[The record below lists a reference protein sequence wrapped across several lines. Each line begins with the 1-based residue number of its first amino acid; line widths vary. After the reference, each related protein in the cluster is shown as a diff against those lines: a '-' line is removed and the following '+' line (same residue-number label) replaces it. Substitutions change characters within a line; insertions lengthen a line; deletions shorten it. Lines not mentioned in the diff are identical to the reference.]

1 MKRACW
7 WLAGLVVG
15 CVGAAA
21 GPGKAS
27 RAVDT
32 TQSAASSSA
41 TSAPSPA
48 PAASQTAGPAA
59 LQFDKVAD
67 GFGLMSG
74 APWGVV
80 GAVGPRTLAA
90 SDSLLGGVLTLLDLQ
105 DTTAARQ
112 TLPSGFASPVSVGG
126 TWPQAWVAGRFE
138 FARQNG
144 QSWQTRKL
152 TLPAATDELLT
163 ARGWLG
169 GRVLGLFVPGNRY
182 SGANLRGG
190 AFAVV
195 DGSAGGEPDLHAA
208 SCQDCRSI
216 FALDF
221 AALPTGEVYVVGER
235 DGAATLLEFLP
246 QGGRGIYVPTP
257 SFEPVNGVVAP
268 SGKVIALS
276 PQEVYFGAG
285 HRLPIVYR
293 YDGREVKA
301 LTVPPGLPAT
311 VEASQ
316 AGQPLAPVTG
326 LAARPGGD
334 LWAIFGIRT
343 GYPAGGAPLS
353 RLYRYR
359 RPGSWQSTS
368 FPPGPN
374 GQAPDLV
381 DVAVSNDSVW
391 VLGHLGD
398 AGVLYRSALPAN
410 SGAADATPTD
420 APSSRTSTTASVA
433 PSYGAHRGSFGCAGG
448 TCGGEQV
455 CCEFHGFQRC
465 VTPNVALPVSLNDF
479 VSTRAEIAQACRTDD
494 FAEPP
499 WQVSVCTASSDC
511 GSGQFCVS
519 PELSG
524 MFVAHCAPA
533 VPAEGSESCREGSP
547 CAQPGSLCK
556 ASTCVRESAKPD
568 CAGRACGPNQ
578 VCCRTSAESPEV
590 ACRRLDQCFEMSE
603 GSRAVLPCT
612 SRRHCASGRRCVL
625 GAWNE
630 SMCMQVGQTEN
641 LIGILCA
648 SDAECDVKSCAGSGK
663 ARCARDGESKLKLC
677 QCPATKKP

>member
-1 MKRACW
+1 V
-7 WLAGLVVG
+7 L
-15 CVGAAA
+15 
-21 GPGKAS
+21 
-27 RAVDT
+27 
-32 TQSAASSSA
+32 SAAPLAS
-41 TSAPSPA
+41 T
-48 PAASQTAGPAA
+48 AAETAA
-59 LQFDKVAD
+59 LQFEKVAD

-90 SDSLLGGVLTLLDLQ
+90 SDSLLGGVLTLLEFQ
-105 DTTAARQ
+105 DTTRERQ

-126 TWPQAWVAGRFE
+126 AWPQAWVAGRFE
-138 FARQNG
+138 FARQNA

-152 TLPAATDELLT
+152 AFPGDTDELL
-163 ARGWLG
+163 AAQSWLD
-169 GRVLGLFVPGNRY
+169 GRVLGLFVPGNRF
-182 SGANLRGG
+182 SGVNLRGG
-190 AFAVV
+190 TFAVV
-195 DGSAGGEPDLHAA
+195 DGAAGGEPDLHAPR
-208 SCQDCRSI
+208 CQDCRSI
-216 FALDF
+216 FVLDF
-221 AALPTGEVYVVGER
+221 AALLTGQVYVVGER

-246 QGGRGIYVPTP
+246 QGGRGIYAPTP
-257 SFEPVNGVVAP
+257 SFEPLNSVFAP

-301 LTVPPGLPAT
+301 LPVPPGLPAT

-316 AGQPLAPVTG
+316 AGQPLAPVMG

-334 LWAIFGIRT
+334 LWAIFGTRK
-343 GYPAGGAPLS
+343 GYPASGVPLS
-353 RLYRYR
+353 RLYRYDR
-359 RPGSWQSTS
+359 SGNWQSAS
-368 FPPGPN
+368 FPTGPN
-374 GQAPDLV
+374 AQAPDLV

-391 VLGHLGD
+391 VLGHSGD
-398 AGVLYRSALPAN
+398 AGVLYRSALPP
-410 SGAADATPTD
+410 SAASTP
-420 APSSRTSTTASVA
+420 PTSASLKKPVA
-433 PSYGAHRGSFGCAGG
+433 ALDYGAPRSSFGCAGG
-448 TCGGEQV
+448 TCGGDQV
-455 CCEFHGFQRC
+455 CCAFHGFQRC
-465 VTPNVALPVSLNDF
+465 VTPNVALPVSLSDF
-479 VSTRAEIAQACRTDD
+479 VSARAEIAKSCRTDD

-499 WQVSVCTASSDC
+499 WQISVCTASSDC
-511 GSGQFCVS
+511 GPGQFCVS

-524 MFVAHCAPA
+524 TYVAYCAPA
-533 VPAEGSESCREGSP
+533 VPPEGSESCREGSP
-547 CAQPGSLCK
+547 CAEPGSLCK
-556 ASTCVRESAKPD
+556 ASTCVRESARPD

-590 ACRRLDQCFEMSE
+590 ACKNLDQCFEMSE

-612 SRRHCASGRRCVL
+612 SRQHCASGRHCVL

-648 SDAECDVKSCAGSGK
+648 SDTECDVKSCAGSGK

-677 QCPATKKP
+677 QCPATTSKP